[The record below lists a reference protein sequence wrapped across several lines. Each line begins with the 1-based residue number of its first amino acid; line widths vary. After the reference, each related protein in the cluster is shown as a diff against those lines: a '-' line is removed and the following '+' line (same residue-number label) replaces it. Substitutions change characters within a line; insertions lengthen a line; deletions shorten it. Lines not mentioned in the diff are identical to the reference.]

1 AAASRFLYHFL
12 AVRAAYKKMMFYPLQ
27 VCVSRLA
34 ATDRQQYFVDG
45 LKPRFRQRRERGL
58 ILWGECFCR
67 AWFWLT
73 GIWRQGRGAG
83 GMDAEKETKRRY
95 GRSVRRIES
104 GWALRHG

>member
-45 LKPRFRQRRERGL
+45 LSGAAFPCCAAFCLL
-58 ILWGECFCR
+58 IL
-67 AWFWLT
+67 LSLST
-73 GIWRQGRGAG
+73 
-83 GMDAEKETKRRY
+83 RR
-95 GRSVRRIES
+95 
-104 GWALRHG
+104 